1 MNETISKIHKIFL
14 QNHDICTDS
23 RAIKEN
29 DIFFALKG
37 GNFNGNLFVNQA
49 LEKGA
54 AFAVCD
60 ELQDVLEANMNKVF
74 VVEDVLESLQ
84 QLASYHAKQ
93 SKAKILAIGGS
104 NGKTTTKEL
113 IHEVLKTQHKVIA
126 TQGNFN
132 NQIGVP
138 LTLLKIEAETEI
150 AIVEM
155 GTNHPGEMQ
164 FLVELA
170 DPDLGLVTNIGK
182 EHLEGFGDIE
192 AVAKEESF
200 LYHYLALHKRLV
212 FVNADDVWLGNMAK
226 RIEHKVTYGLNNP
239 ADYYAINS
247 SNYPYASILWNDI
260 SINSKLA
267 GEYNTIN
274 ILAALAVGQ
283 HFSVTLE
290 NIKRAIE
297 AYEPDNKRSQWITK
311 GDYELM
317 LDCYNANPDSMKVA
331 LLSFSKMNKGAV
343 ILGDMLELGEAEN
356 QEHQEILAFAQSL
369 DLDAVYTVGPRFSKL
384 AKDFNTLAFE
394 HVEDLKTYFLKQGIA
409 QKLFLIKGSRG
420 IQLEK
425 VLEVF

>member
-23 RAIKEN
+23 REIKQN

-49 LEKGA
+49 FAKGA
-54 AFAVCD
+54 SYAVCD
-60 ELQDVLEANMNKVF
+60 ETQDVLEQNKKKVF

-84 QLASYHAKQ
+84 QLASHHAKQ
-93 SKAKILAIGGS
+93 SKAQILAIGGS

-113 IHEVLKTQHKVIA
+113 IHEVLKTEYKVIA
-126 TQGNFN
+126 TQGNYN
-132 NQIGVP
+132 NHIGVP
-138 LTLLKIEAETEI
+138 LTMLKIKDETEV

-164 FLVELA
+164 FLVQLA
-170 DPDLGLVTNIGK
+170 DPDFGLVTNIGK

-200 LYHYLALHKRLV
+200 LYHYLAEHKRLV

-226 RIEHKVTYGLNNP
+226 RIENKITYGLNNP
-239 ADYYAINS
+239 ADCKANNTS
-247 SNYPYASILWNDI
+247 TYPYASILWNNTN
-260 SINSKLA
+260 INSKLA
-267 GEYNTIN
+267 GEFNTIN

-283 HFSVTLE
+283 HFGVTLE
-290 NIKRAIE
+290 NTKKAIE
-297 AYEPDNKRSQWITK
+297 SYEPDNKRSQWITK
-311 GDYELM
+311 GEYELM

-331 LLSFSKMNKGAV
+331 LLSFSKMKKGAV

-356 QEHQEILAFAQSL
+356 QEHKEILEYADTLSF
-369 DLDAVYTVGPRFSKL
+369 DAIYTVGPRFLNLSKN
-384 AKDFNTLAFE
+384 FNTFAFE
-394 HVEDLKTYFLKQGIA
+394 HIEDLKTYFLEKGIE